1 MTPLLLYLNLS
12 LFYLSLSPP
21 LSLSLSLDS
30 LEMVDSSA
38 GPVWLS
44 LPGLSG
50 GNCAGSPASQT
61 PSLPSSPGPHGSRPQ
76 PPLSALLLPAVVV
89 VVVVVVVLPREITEV
104 WRSTTDRQPGSGRPH
119 SPPSTALCGIK
130 GLSTARDTAQLNA
143 AQLNKIQH
151 STNHSRRHSSTRHN
165 LTQYNTAQLNTTQ
178 HNTAKHSTAQQSTAQ
193 HSTAQHNSAQHSTA

>member
-1 MTPLLLYLNLS
+1 
-12 LFYLSLSPP
+12 
-21 LSLSLSLDS
+21 
-30 LEMVDSSA
+30 MVDSSA

-89 VVVVVVVLPREITEV
+89 VVVVVVVVLPREITEV

-119 SPPSTALCGIK
+119 SHPSTALCGIK

-151 STNHSRRHSSTRHN
+151 SADHSRRHSSTRHN
-165 LTQYNTAQLNTTQ
+165 LTQNNTA
-178 HNTAKHSTAQQSTAQ
+178 HSTAKHNSTQ
-193 HSTAQHNSAQHSTA
+193 HG